1 MGCAHR
7 LGSLGGL
14 RAAAA
19 PMTRRVPAAAL
30 GLVGV
35 LGAGPVFGGEPL
47 PPPDPIRLEYTSAPG
62 CADAAAFR
70 NEIAS
75 RFNGRDPFT
84 DDAPE
89 RVVIVLHRRGPA
101 LFTAEISHYDAASK
115 LTGQDTPKA
124 QNCTELFDTIVTMVT
139 VDLLPI
145 VGPPKPKPPAPP
157 PPPPE
162 EKPAPAPPPPAC
174 PPAPPAPDDAL
185 WPLPPPLEVS
195 KPTKPPPEKAPLS
208 FRVGSGVWVDWISSD
223 RGSLGLTLDASLRYL
238 WGSVAVELRGDPA
251 IGTTKVP
258 GYGTVS
264 FARVTGALLACGHLD
279 PLVACLEAQVGGVL
293 FPGTVPPHPA
303 ELYAA
308 AGVRLGLEF
317 PIAPS
322 RFILRVDGE
331 LLPTIDPESIGMGKV
346 TAFQVAGWNGGI
358 GLGAMF
364 ALGKR

>member
-1 MGCAHR
+1 MGCPHR
-7 LGSLGGL
+7 LGSLGDL
-14 RAAAA
+14 RAAAV
-19 PMTRRVPAAAL
+19 PITRRVPAAAL

-35 LGAGPVFGGEPL
+35 LGAGPAFGGEPL
-47 PPPDPIRLEYTSAPG
+47 PPPDPTRLEYTSAPG
-62 CADAAAFR
+62 CADVAAFR

-75 RFNGRDPFT
+75 RFGGRDPFA

-101 LFTAEISHYDAASK
+101 LFTAEISHYDAAGK
-115 LTGQDTPKA
+115 HTGEDTPKA

-157 PPPPE
+157 PPE
-162 EKPAPAPPPPAC
+162 EKPTPVAAPPAC
-174 PPAPPAPDDAL
+174 PPASPAPDDAL
-185 WPLPPPLEVS
+185 WPLPPPLEVP
-195 KPTKPPPEKAPLS
+195 KPTKLPEKAPLS
-208 FRVGSGVWVDWISSD
+208 FRVGSGVWVDWISTD
-223 RGSLGLTLDASLRYL
+223 RGSLGLTLDASVRYL
-238 WGSVAVELRGDPA
+238 WGSVGVEVRGDPA
-251 IGTTKVP
+251 IGSTPFP

-264 FARVTGALLACGHLD
+264 FARVTGALLACGHMD
-279 PLVACLEAQVGGVL
+279 PLVACLKGQVGGVL
-293 FPGTVPPHPA
+293 FHGSAPPHPA
-303 ELYAA
+303 ERYAA
-308 AGVRLGLEF
+308 AGIRLGLEF

-331 LLPTIDPESIGMGKV
+331 LLPTIDPASIPVGKL

-364 ALGKR
+364 VLGKR

>member
-35 LGAGPVFGGEPL
+35 LGAGAAFGGEP
-47 PPPDPIRLEYTSAPG
+47 PPPIPIRLEFTSTPECDDTAT
-62 CADAAAFR
+62 FR
-70 NEIAS
+70 KEIAA
-75 RFNGRDPFT
+75 RFDGRDPFT
-84 DDAPE
+84 TDAPE
-89 RVVIVLHRRGPA
+89 RVVVVLRRLGPA
-101 LFTAEISHYDAASK
+101 FFAAEISYYDAAGK
-115 LTGQDTPKA
+115 RTGHDAPA
-124 QNCTELFDTIVTMVT
+124 APNCAALVETVVTMVA
-139 VDLLPI
+139 VDLTPI

-157 PPPPE
+157 LPPPE
-162 EKPAPAPPPPAC
+162 EKPAPAAPPPAC
-174 PPAPPAPDDAL
+174 PPASPASDDAL
-185 WPLPPPLEVS
+185 WPLPPPLEVP
-195 KPTKPPPEKAPLS
+195 KPIKPPPEKAPLS
-208 FRVGSGVWVDWISSD
+208 FRIGSGVWVDWISSD
-223 RGSLGLTLDASLRYL
+223 RGSLGLTLDASVLYL
-238 WGSVAVELRGDPA
+238 WGSVGVEVRGDPA
-251 IGTTKVP
+251 IGSTTVP

-279 PLVACLEAQVGGVL
+279 PLVACLKAQVGGVL

-308 AGVRLGLEF
+308 AGIRLGLEF

-322 RFILRVDGE
+322 RFILHVDGE

-364 ALGKR
+364 AMGKR